1 MAVPGASLTAVK
13 VAAAVPL
20 GPAVHMSGVSAVRDP
35 QEGCLTVPHGGC
47 GPGGGREELPGV
59 WRGVQAGGEGDGAEV
74 QLLSEADL
82 VGLAG
87 EHLTVGEVE
96 ALNVS
101 KYPGVILE
109 TVRRGSVKFH
119 NI

>member
-13 VAAAVPL
+13 VFAAVPL
-20 GPAVHMSGVSAVRDP
+20 GPAVHMSGIPAVRDP
-35 QEGCLTVPHGGC
+35 QEGCLTVAHGGC
-47 GPGGGREELPGV
+47 GPGGARQELPGV

-82 VGLAG
+82 VGLTG
-87 EHLTVGEVE
+87 EHLAVGEVE

-101 KYPGVILE
+101 KYAGVILE
-109 TVRRGSVKFH
+109 TVRGCSVIFQD
-119 NI
+119 I